1 MLGAGKLDRRLRF
14 ETRETISDEYG
25 NEIAGPWVLQ
35 FTEAAKRVW
44 LRGGETV
51 MAARLQSRQ
60 PVIITIR
67 NSERARAVTADWR
80 AVDTRDGRVYNLR
93 ENPKESD
100 NRGYLEMLAE
110 SGVAT

>member
-1 MLGAGKLDRRLRF
+1 MIGGGKLDRRLRF
-14 ETRETISDEYG
+14 EKREGQEDQYG
-25 NEIAGPWVLQ
+25 NTVSTWVLQ
-35 FTEAAKRVW
+35 FTEAAHRVW

-51 MAARLQSRQ
+51 MAARLESRQ

-67 NSERARAVTADWR
+67 NSARARTVTADWR

-110 SGVAT
+110 GGVAT